1 MKAEEF
7 QERQEEVLGW
17 KIKIQSYRLSNIFFC
32 QVYNVD
38 PGVRLTSSEGAT
50 REEAESKALER
61 ARWYV
66 ERSAYRMR

>member
-7 QERQEEVLGW
+7 RERLDEVLGW
-17 KIKIQSYRLSNIFFC
+17 AIKIQSYRLDNTFFC

-38 PGVRLTSSEGAT
+38 PGGRLTSGEGAT
-50 REEAESKALER
+50 REEAESKALEK

-66 ERSAYRMR
+66 ERSAYRTR